1 VPNVEQSETQFMS
14 IETWLLYAFAILILT
29 ASPGPSVLL
38 CASKSV
44 SSGLSSARWAALG
57 GVTAIT
63 IILSLSFTGL
73 GVVIASSDFA
83 FTLIKW
89 VGAAYLIY
97 LGVTAL
103 LSKETTYELSSQPD
117 KKEGR
122 VGHYFS
128 GFLVGSSNPKAIVF
142 FTALF
147 PQFIDP
153 TTSLFVQY
161 LIFTSTFIAF
171 ELGWLL
177 IYAHLAHRSTGWLL
191 KKGRVQI
198 FNRITGITFICAGA
212 LLSTSKRALN

>member
-1 VPNVEQSETQFMS
+1 MS
-14 IETWLLYAFAILILT
+14 TETWILYAFAILILT

-38 CASKSV
+38 CVSKSV
-44 SSGLSSARWAALG
+44 SFGFSSARWAALG

-73 GVVIASSDFA
+73 GVVIASSDLA
-83 FTLIKW
+83 FTIIKW
-89 VGAAYLIY
+89 LGAAYLIY

-103 LSKETTYELSSQPD
+103 RSTETTYDISSEHD
-117 KKEGR
+117 GAEGKF
-122 VGHYFS
+122 GHYCS

-153 TTSLFVQY
+153 AVSLMLQY
-161 LIFTSTFIAF
+161 LIFASTFIVL

-177 IYAHLAHRSTGWLL
+177 LYSYLAHRSSGWLL
-191 KKGRVQI
+191 MKGRARF
-198 FNRITGITFICAGA
+198 FNRITGATFIGAGV
-212 LLSTSKRALN
+212 LLSTSKRAGI

>member
-1 VPNVEQSETQFMS
+1 MT

-44 SSGLSSARWAALG
+44 SSGLSSARWASLG

-73 GVVIASSDFA
+73 GVVIASSDLA
-83 FTLIKW
+83 FTVIKW
-89 VGAAYLIY
+89 GGAAYLIY
-97 LGVTAL
+97 LGVSAL
-103 LSKETTYELSSQPD
+103 RSKQTTYEVSSEADQ
-117 KKEGR
+117 KAGR
-122 VGHYFS
+122 LGHYFS
-128 GFLVGSSNPKAIVF
+128 GFIVGSSNPKAIVF

-147 PQFIDP
+147 PQFIDT
-153 TTSLFVQY
+153 TTSLFAQY
-161 LIFTSTFIAF
+161 LIFASTFMAF
-171 ELGWLL
+171 ELSWLL

-191 KKGRVQI
+191 KKGRAQI
-198 FNRITGITFICAGA
+198 FNRITGVTFICAGA